1 MLYYALQKD
10 TWSEEEDKTLI
21 ESHKE
26 IGNKWAEIAKRLPGR
41 TENSIK
47 NHWNATKRRQFSKRK
62 CRSKCPRS
70 SLLQDYIKSLNLDF
84 SSSRTRPCQ
93 RKTSVVDA
101 NDNRTSTT
109 TKHQPQTLEVQN
121 YNIDFEEDPDFCF
134 DKNMM
139 FQEDGCGT
147 IDSLLDEMIMSCDYT
162 FGAHHDEK
170 VGLAVDLP
178 AEDNVDDDHHGV
190 MDGGDHVVKEELD
203 LVEMISQ
210 VNSEVN

>member
-1 MLYYALQKD
+1 
-10 TWSEEEDKTLI
+10 
-21 ESHKE
+21 
-26 IGNKWAEIAKRLPGR
+26 
-41 TENSIK
+41 
-47 NHWNATKRRQFSKRK
+47 
-62 CRSKCPRS
+62 
-70 SLLQDYIKSLNLDF
+70 
-84 SSSRTRPCQ
+84 
-93 RKTSVVDA
+93 
-101 NDNRTSTT
+101 
-109 TKHQPQTLEVQN
+109 
-121 YNIDFEEDPDFCF
+121 
-134 DKNMM
+134 MM